1 MILTPESTP
10 IRSLGPFLTEPKQQA
25 QILPHGNQPTTP
37 APETPPEASPRSRH
51 SLQEVQEI
59 IEGMQTRHQYLSK
72 AHAAIYGL
80 GPQMDSYHKLYMD
93 AIQRFITWNQ
103 TRMLEA
109 KAAGR
114 TFVTGPI
121 DILPETWRPPSKPYA
136 ASELPTAICR
146 RTPPPALNTNLIWDT
161 LQRPQNLKVFPTFIL
176 DPTTR
181 FSLVKRIKFND
192 DSSDSNT
199 SGSAPDTSR
208 ESTPEQTEDASASH
222 VRNPAVAAS
231 ATSADSGPSPSSFE
245 QAGGNVL
252 ALAEGPAAMSADFGR
267 APSTGKNDLAPEEG
281 PAAPATSADSAPA
294 LAPAN
299 SGPVHPSSNSGP
311 AIKRTQQ
318 LTISQVD
325 ETLQVVEQ
333 IRDELNKQEEPQV
346 RKSPQGLSNL
356 QQTDLRKFLWLH
368 CAVLLGWSSKVKKFP
383 RPATK
388 GKKSEWGHPLRS
400 LSTQDSNPY
409 IHEAAT
415 PQQITIIKK
424 MMHQAGIR
432 RFAPN
437 FMEPPNS
444 NNNKFLWDLAIDV
457 FVELIECGE
466 YANVDV
472 YLQQRNIVASELRK
486 YVRETLARKYKKEN
500 LWNQDKQTSHTN
512 AQKCK
517 GRQSYLAEARLGTAA
532 QIRGLECLYPVI
544 KAATSEDETDFED
557 APLKNRKRGHKHCKV
572 LAVPWRSSKIT
583 QVFIRLDKIS
593 AYQKEANFIKP
604 SGPPPRIRRQLE
616 HAAPGSVK
624 SSARLPK
631 NCYSSRWLEKLSTK
645 QHQNIQPGPPCDLKK
660 IMQQMPAVPRS

>member
-103 TRMLEA
+103 RRMLEA

-146 RTPPPALNTNLIWDT
+146 RTPPPALEH
-161 LQRPQNLKVFPTFIL
+161 QL
-176 DPTTR
+176 DLGHFATT
-181 FSLVKRIKFND
+181 SKPEGVKRIKFND

-231 ATSADSGPSPSSFE
+231 ATSADSGPSPSSLE

-252 ALAEGPAAMSADFGR
+252 ALAEGPAATSADFGR

-299 SGPVHPSSNSGP
+299 SGPAHPSSDSGP
-311 AIKRTQQ
+311 ARTAWPQKR
-318 LTISQVD
+318 
-325 ETLQVVEQ
+325 
-333 IRDELNKQEEPQV
+333 
-346 RKSPQGLSNL
+346 GLPN
-356 QQTDLRKFLWLH
+356 QLRKDPSRW
-368 CAVLLGWSSKVKKFP
+368 A
-383 RPATK
+383 
-388 GKKSEWGHPLRS
+388 
-400 LSTQDSNPY
+400 Q
-409 IHEAAT
+409 
-415 PQQITIIKK
+415 
-424 MMHQAGIR
+424 
-432 RFAPN
+432 
-437 FMEPPNS
+437 FM
-444 NNNKFLWDLAIDV
+444 
-457 FVELIECGE
+457 
-466 YANVDV
+466 
-472 YLQQRNIVASELRK
+472 
-486 YVRETLARKYKKEN
+486 
-500 LWNQDKQTSHTN
+500 
-512 AQKCK
+512 
-517 GRQSYLAEARLGTAA
+517 
-532 QIRGLECLYPVI
+532 
-544 KAATSEDETDFED
+544 KAAN
-557 APLKNRKRGHKHCKV
+557 PLE
-572 LAVPWRSSKIT
+572 
-583 QVFIRLDKIS
+583 Q
-593 AYQKEANFIKP
+593 AYN
-604 SGPPPRIRRQLE
+604 
-616 HAAPGSVK
+616 
-624 SSARLPK
+624 
-631 NCYSSRWLEKLSTK
+631 
-645 QHQNIQPGPPCDLKK
+645 
-660 IMQQMPAVPRS
+660 QM

>member
-1 MILTPESTP
+1 MACP
-10 IRSLGPFLTEPKQQA
+10 GPSNRCPSPGSEDEMWSGNDGKEDETRDSKMAAFLEDKWVPMSDDE
-25 QILPHGNQPTTP
+25 LNSSR
-37 APETPPEASPRSRH
+37 ASRLARK
-51 SLQEVQEI
+51 
-59 IEGMQTRHQYLSK
+59 K
-72 AHAAIYGL
+72 ATV
-80 GPQMDSYHKLYMD
+80 PQD
-93 AIQRFITWNQ
+93 NN
-103 TRMLEA
+103 
-109 KAAGR
+109 
-114 TFVTGPI
+114 
-121 DILPETWRPPSKPYA
+121 
-136 ASELPTAICR
+136 
-146 RTPPPALNTNLIWDT
+146 TPPPEGKAFDPNTDFTTLSTTKLKRLNTSDLP
-161 LQRPQNLKVFPTFIL
+161 RP
-176 DPTTR
+176 
-181 FSLVKRIKFND
+181 
-192 DSSDSNT
+192 
-199 SGSAPDTSR
+199 
-208 ESTPEQTEDASASH
+208 
-222 VRNPAVAAS
+222 
-231 ATSADSGPSPSSFE
+231 
-245 QAGGNVL
+245 
-252 ALAEGPAAMSADFGR
+252 
-267 APSTGKNDLAPEEG
+267 DLAKC
-281 PAAPATSADSAPA
+281 SAIQPPQFSQAHR
-294 LAPAN
+294 
-299 SGPVHPSSNSGP
+299 STI

-346 RKSPQGLSNL
+346 RKPRRKSPQGPSNL
-356 QQTDLRKFLWLH
+356 QRTDLRKFLWLH

-388 GKKSEWGHPLRS
+388 GEKSEWGHPLRS

-457 FVELIECGE
+457 FVELIECSE

-472 YLQQRNIVASELRK
+472 YLQQRNIVASELHK

-544 KAATSEDETDFED
+544 KAATSED

-604 SGPPPRIRRQLE
+604 SGPPPRIRRRLE
-616 HAAPGSVK
+616 HAAPGSVQ

-660 IMQQMPAVPRS
+660 IMQQMPAVPCS